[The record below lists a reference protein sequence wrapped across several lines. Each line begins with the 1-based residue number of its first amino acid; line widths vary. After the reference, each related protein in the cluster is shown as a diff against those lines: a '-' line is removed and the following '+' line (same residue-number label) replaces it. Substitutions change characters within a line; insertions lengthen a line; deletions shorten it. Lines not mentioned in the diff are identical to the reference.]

1 MPKTSNLNAM
11 VLAKLQYLQ
20 DLYSKQ
26 FHLSIAIFR
35 RDGNEF
41 SISSN
46 QSLEC
51 AQAASK
57 NPGICKNQLKHMLQ
71 QGVTRRSTVIA
82 TCPIGLTTAVIPLGT
97 ALETDTM
104 SEPDFYLLIG
114 KIRIRGV
121 EDPFSV
127 SAGREDEANLY
138 DLTEFKQI
146 IQLISF
152 NMDFLFGLV
161 KQSKIALGHAQPIE
175 KEILDTLTH
184 REKEI
189 LHLVSVGMSNQQI
202 SKNLFISEQTVKV
215 HVSNILKKLQMKNR
229 TQLALYK
236 IQTS

>member
-26 FHLSIAIFR
+26 FHLSISVFR
-35 RDGNEF
+35 QDGNEF

-51 AQAASK
+51 AQSSFK
-57 NPGICKNQLKHMLQ
+57 HPGVCQNHLKRLLQ
-71 QGVTRRSTVIA
+71 QGETRLSTVIA
-82 TCPIGLTTAVIPLGT
+82 TCPFGMTTAIIPLGT

-104 SEPDFYLLIG
+104 LAADFYLLIG
-114 KIRIRGV
+114 KIRIRGID
-121 EDPFSV
+121 DPFSV
-127 SAGREDEANLY
+127 SSGREDETKQY
-138 DLTEFKQI
+138 DLVEFKKI

-161 KQSKIALGHAQPIE
+161 KQSKIPLGHTQPIE
-175 KEILDTLTH
+175 KEILETLTH

-189 LHLVSVGMSNQQI
+189 LHLVSVGMSNQEI

-229 TQLALYK
+229 TQLALYE